1 MTYNFD
7 AERWFEMQRQR
18 LHVRHAAGEVD
29 DEALAQALERLDRE
43 LEAMQDRL
51 DGTYQVGPLAP
62 GPGS

>member
-18 LHVRHAAGEVD
+18 LVARRDAGELD
-29 DEALAQALERLDRE
+29 DEALASALERLERE

-51 DGTYQVGPLAP
+51 DGTFQVGPLARE
-62 GPGS
+62 PGS